1 MNTMMAFIPII
12 LNLLIIIGV
21 ILLVV
26 KLVRKWIGAEFERRV
41 DEEMTKRMKQKE

>member
-1 MNTMMAFIPII
+1 VNTMMAFIPII
-12 LNLLIIIGV
+12 LNMLIIIGV

-26 KLVRKWIGAEFERRV
+26 KLGRKWIGAEVERRV

>member
-26 KLVRKWIGAEFERRV
+26 KLVRKWIGAEVERRV